1 VAQAVR
7 TRALPSDDSTCGW
20 HRLLPPPAPARR
32 LLGERRADA
41 VVVGAGFTG
50 LAAARHLAEYE
61 PGAGIVVLEAARA
74 GAGASGRNSGFI
86 VDVGHWVEA
95 LGSDGNA
102 RLVRLQ
108 RAGRDALGRLV
119 REHGIDCA
127 WSERGR
133 LHGAAGDVGM
143 RELERFC
150 RGLEAMREPYAS
162 LDAPTRERVMG
173 TRYYSAAVRT
183 PGTVLV
189 QPAAL
194 VRGLAA
200 ALPPNVDLLEESPVL
215 AMRLGA
221 PHRLETPEGAVVAP
235 RLLLATNGYTPAV
248 GFLAR
253 RVFPL
258 FTFASLTRPLT
269 AAEQALAGAEP
280 EWGLV
285 PEERMGSTVRRT
297 REQRLLVR
305 NTVRY
310 APELAVGA
318 SAYREIAAI
327 HRRALEARFPA
338 LRALEI
344 EFTWGG
350 VMGVTLNGA
359 QFFGRIAEN
368 VLASVAYN
376 GVGIAM
382 GTVSGMLLADLAVG
396 TDSELL
402 RDLRALPGPAWIPP
416 EPLLGIGVRATLARL
431 QRRAGR
437 EL

>member
-1 VAQAVR
+1 MHRRVR
-7 TRALPSDDSTCGW
+7 TRVIPDDDGACGW
-20 HRLLPPPAPARR
+20 HRLLPPLPAPRR
-32 LLGERRADA
+32 LAGELHADA

-50 LAAARHLAEYE
+50 LAAARRLAHHD
-61 PGAGIVVLEAARA
+61 ANARIVVLEAARA
-74 GAGASGRNSGFI
+74 GSSASGRNSGFV
-86 VDVGHWVEA
+86 VDVGHWVDA
-95 LGSDGNA
+95 LGLGGNA

-108 RAGRDALGRLV
+108 RAGRDALRRLV
-119 REHGIDCA
+119 REHGIECA

-143 RELERFC
+143 RELERFT
-150 RGLEAMREPYAS
+150 RGLDALGEPYES
-162 LDAPTRERVMG
+162 LDAAARERVIG
-173 TRYYSAAVRT
+173 TPYYRAAVHT

-200 ALPPNVDLLEESPVL
+200 TLPPNVELFEESPVL
-215 AMRLGA
+215 AMRIGA
-221 PHRLETPEGAVVAP
+221 SHRLETPAGAIRAL
-235 RLLLATNGYTPAV
+235 RLLLATNGWTPAV
-248 GFLAR
+248 GFLGR
-253 RVFPL
+253 RVVPL

-269 AAEQALAGAEP
+269 PDERAGAGDP

-285 PEERMGSTVRRT
+285 SEERMGSTVRRT
-297 REQRLLVR
+297 RDHRLLVR

-310 APELAVGA
+310 APDHVVGP
-318 SAYREIAAI
+318 SVREEIAGV

-338 LRALEI
+338 LRAVET

-359 QFFGRIAEN
+359 QFFGRVANN
-368 VLASVAYN
+368 VFASVAYN

-382 GTVSGMLLADLAVG
+382 GTASGALLADLVVAA
-396 TDSELL
+396 DSELL
-402 RDLRALPGPAWIPP
+402 RDVQALPGPTWIPP
-416 EPLLGIGVRATLARL
+416 APVLGLGVRATVARL
-431 QRRAGR
+431 QRRAGP